1 LKGQKSPVIRRVPLT
16 ADAKTSVGAEVGGRE
31 TAKKEQDLP
40 HRRKRMAGK
49 RLTKAQVITELAN
62 NCDLDKKSVNRI
74 FEELSALIKKQL
86 GARGP
91 GEFVVPGLVKL
102 RVVKKPATKERQ
114 GINPFTKEPITI
126 PAKPASKKVRA
137 TALKALKDLV
147 Q

>member
-1 LKGQKSPVIRRVPLT
+1 LV
-16 ADAKTSVGAEVGGRE
+16 E
-31 TAKKEQDLP
+31 TAVSLGPLERPRRQKKRPKLNSSFYPQEEN
-40 HRRKRMAGK
+40 MAGK
-49 RLTKAQVITELAN
+49 RLTKAQVVAELAN
-62 NCDLDKKSVNRI
+62 GSDLDKKSVARV
-74 FEELSALIKKQL
+74 FESLQDLIRKQL
-86 GARGP
+86 STRGP

-102 RVVKKPATKERQ
+102 RVVKKPATKERA

>member
-1 LKGQKSPVIRRVPLT
+1 
-16 ADAKTSVGAEVGGRE
+16 
-31 TAKKEQDLP
+31 
-40 HRRKRMAGK
+40 MAGK
-49 RLTKAQVITELAN
+49 RLTKAQVIAEIA
-62 NCDLDKKSVNRI
+62 DQAELDKKSVGRVFDSLTEI
-74 FEELSALIKKQL
+74 IRKQL
-86 GARGP
+86 IGRGAA

>member
-1 LKGQKSPVIRRVPLT
+1 LIGCIGGLTEPSAAAGRAEKRHQKLNRIYPQEEI
-16 ADAKTSVGAEVGGRE
+16 
-31 TAKKEQDLP
+31 
-40 HRRKRMAGK
+40 MAGK
-49 RLTKAQVITELAN
+49 RLTKAQVVAELAN
-62 NCDLDKKSVNRI
+62 ASDLDKKSVARV
-74 FEELSALIKKQL
+74 FESLQDLIRKQL
-86 GARGP
+86 SARGP

>member
-1 LKGQKSPVIRRVPLT
+1 
-16 ADAKTSVGAEVGGRE
+16 
-31 TAKKEQDLP
+31 
-40 HRRKRMAGK
+40 MAGK
-49 RLTKAQVITELAN
+49 RLTKAQVVAEIAN
-62 NCDLDKKSVNRI
+62 ASDLDKKSVGRC
-74 FEELSALIKKQL
+74 FESLQELIRKQL
-86 GARGP
+86 STRGP
-91 GEFVVPGLVKL
+91 GEFVVPGIVKL

>member
-1 LKGQKSPVIRRVPLT
+1 
-16 ADAKTSVGAEVGGRE
+16 
-31 TAKKEQDLP
+31 
-40 HRRKRMAGK
+40 MAGK
-49 RLTKAQVITELAN
+49 RLTKAQTVAELSNAA
-62 NCDLDKKSVNRI
+62 DLDKKSINRV
-74 FEELSALIKKQL
+74 FEALQELIRKQL
-86 GARGP
+86 SARGP

>member
-1 LKGQKSPVIRRVPLT
+1 
-16 ADAKTSVGAEVGGRE
+16 
-31 TAKKEQDLP
+31 
-40 HRRKRMAGK
+40 MASK
-49 RLTKAQVITELAN
+49 RLTKAQVITEVSNATE
-62 NCDLDKKSVNRI
+62 LDKKSVGLV
-74 FEELSALIKKQL
+74 FESLSEIIRKQL
-86 GARGP
+86 ASRGAP

-137 TALKALKDLV
+137 TALKALKDIV